1 MQLCEQRSAVIS
13 IPRGVCCCF
22 SARVYFPEILSYRFP
37 ATLRLNFPLFTSTV
51 VCPIDK
57 LGRECSSHS
66 TMVDGW
72 WVEMG
77 ELFFAS
83 QSPIFR
89 ITCWCCKAPTGFSFL
104 APKFQLF
111 RNSVINQ
118 TKRIIAKAHAPN
130 QHKRTNVRRHAKL
143 LPDLPRWKQITQS
156 LFTGLDCRLFQNVH
170 GCGKSLDS
178 SFLVCPAW
186 MLSTC
191 LSHWL
196 KIRLVR
202 LVPNARRTLT
212 DWLVWE
218 RERGWEWEGVRG
230 GVCARIRKIPSSG
243 WSAH

>member
-22 SARVYFPEILSYRFP
+22 SARVYFSEILSYRFP
-37 ATLRLNFPLFTSTV
+37 ATFRLNFPLFTPTV

-83 QSPIFR
+83 QSPIFT
-89 ITCWCCKAPTGFSFL
+89 ITCWCCKAPTGYSFL

-118 TKRIIAKAHAPN
+118 TKWPKRKELLQKHARQIN
-130 QHKRTNVRRHAKL
+130 TNV
-143 LPDLPRWKQITQS
+143 PMWGDTQNYCQIFQS
-156 LFTGLDCRLFQNVH
+156 GN
-170 GCGKSLDS
+170 K
-178 SFLVCPAW
+178 
-186 MLSTC
+186 
-191 LSHWL
+191 
-196 KIRLVR
+196 
-202 LVPNARRTLT
+202 
-212 DWLVWE
+212 
-218 RERGWEWEGVRG
+218 
-230 GVCARIRKIPSSG
+230 
-243 WSAH
+243 